1 MELSPRS
8 PMKAKSGH
16 SPHGECGLKLFG
28 SAGKL
33 NADTSSRPSRA
44 RGLKRRRA
52 HLRGYCGTVA
62 SRLALCARVRI
73 EVWIPKWVCRPSRR
87 LG

>member
-33 NADTSSRPSRA
+33 KDRKS
-44 RGLKRRRA
+44 
-52 HLRGYCGTVA
+52 V
-62 SRLALCARVRI
+62 V
-73 EVWIPKWVCRPSRR
+73 
-87 LG
+87 